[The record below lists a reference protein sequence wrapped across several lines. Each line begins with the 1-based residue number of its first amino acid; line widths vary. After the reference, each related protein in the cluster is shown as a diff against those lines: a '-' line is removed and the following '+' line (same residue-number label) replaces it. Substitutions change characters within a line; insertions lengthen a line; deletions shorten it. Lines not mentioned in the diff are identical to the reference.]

1 MDRKTIPQSN
11 PGKRERTRDRIALVG
26 IHLFQTQGFEAT
38 TMEQIASA
46 ADVVRGTL
54 YNHFPV
60 KEAIV
65 VHWLHGQLDQALV
78 PLMEEAMRR
87 PTFMARA
94 ATLLEAS
101 ATWWEENRPFATPYV
116 RHRFHE
122 FREDQGDAPTSAMIP
137 AYERLIRDGQTA
149 GELST
154 AVPAERLASYLHFL
168 TLCALVD
175 WIASP
180 KAPLP
185 AMFADALEFFMEGAR
200 TRKTAR
206 AR

>member
-1 MDRKTIPQSN
+1 MDRKAKPTIS
-11 PGKRERTRDRIALVG
+11 PGKRERTRDRIALAG
-26 IHLFQTQGFEAT
+26 IALFQTQGFEAT

-60 KEAIV
+60 KDAIV
-65 VHWLHGQLDQALV
+65 VHWLHGQLDQALE
-78 PLMEEAMRR
+78 PLMQDAMRR
-87 PTFMARA
+87 PTFLARA

-101 ATWWEENRPFATPYV
+101 ATWWEENRVFATPYV

-122 FREDQGDAPTSAMIP
+122 FRENQGDAPTSAMIP
-137 AYERLIRDGQTA
+137 AYERLIRAGQA
-149 GELST
+149 SGELAT
-154 AVPAERLASYLHFL
+154 AMPAERLACYLHFL
-168 TLCALVD
+168 TLCALID

-180 KAPLP
+180 KTPLP

-200 TRKTAR
+200 AR
-206 AR
+206 QESRR